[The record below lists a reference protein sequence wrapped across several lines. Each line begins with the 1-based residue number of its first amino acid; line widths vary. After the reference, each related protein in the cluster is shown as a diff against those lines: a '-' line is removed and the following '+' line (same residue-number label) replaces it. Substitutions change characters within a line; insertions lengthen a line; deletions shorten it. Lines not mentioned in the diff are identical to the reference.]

1 MKEAATVEEENEA
14 AAERR
19 AASAEAAAAHLLD
32 EPAPLVRAVAEAGV
46 VVSPGR
52 LLSIK
57 TRRLFLLLLAHR
69 AALMGRA
76 ATKWADGCPT
86 MLPRDLEKRKLA
98 IELWETHDHPR
109 RTRIRALTTALLW

>member
-76 ATKWADGCPT
+76 ATKWPDGCPT
-86 MLPRDLEKRKLA
+86 MLPRDLEKRNLQSNCG
-98 IELWETHDHPR
+98 
-109 RTRIRALTTALLW
+109 

>member
-1 MKEAATVEEENEA
+1 MKEAATVEEDREA

-19 AASAEAAAAHLLD
+19 AAAAEAAAAHLLD

-52 LLSIK
+52 LLRIK
-57 TRRLFLLLLAHR
+57 TRRLLLLLLAHR

-76 ATKWADGCPT
+76 ATKWARRLPDDS
-86 MLPRDLEKRKLA
+86 PRDPEGETCNQSCRKALK
-98 IELWETHDHPR
+98 WEEQRPPGALHPSV
-109 RTRIRALTTALLW
+109 